1 MSKDDLRIVGSCTYT
16 NINTQDQKTVEYIY
30 TYDDL
35 HDMPWQVGDEM
46 VDEFMES
53 IPDMQSRF
61 EQRVEDMVWGL
72 SNEESVMEEPFAGE
86 DIEDWRCEQDDWVYH
101 IEGGTWEDFVREDL
115 KRFIEGEN
123 VNG

>member
-35 HDMPWQVGDEM
+35 HDMPWQLGDDM

-53 IPDMQSRF
+53 IPDMKGRF